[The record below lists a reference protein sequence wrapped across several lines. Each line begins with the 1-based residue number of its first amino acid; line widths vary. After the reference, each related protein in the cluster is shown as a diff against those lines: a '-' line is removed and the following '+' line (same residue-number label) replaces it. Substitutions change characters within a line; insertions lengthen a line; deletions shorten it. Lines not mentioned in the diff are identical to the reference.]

1 VTGSVNLDVERQ
13 PAIACGSTIGNHR
26 FYNIPMASCQ
36 DTQPK
41 PTVSSDWPCGY
52 PLFPTVHI
60 QF

>member
-1 VTGSVNLDVERQ
+1 VERQ